1 MFKVQVIT
9 PLGDN
14 KTIETNILNVRTSNG
29 DIGILANHMPIVAM
43 LQISMMSTVESDG
56 RHRYALAGGVLYFAN
71 NIATILTDAI
81 ERSDEIDIER
91 ALKAKERAEK
101 EIKDPNSDIKK
112 AEVSLKRALNR
123 IDVAS

>member
-43 LQISMMSTVESDG
+43 LQISMMSTIESDG

-71 NIATILTDAI
+71 NVATILTDAI

-91 ALKAKERAEK
+91 AQRAKDRAEK
-101 EIKDPNSDIKK
+101 AIKDPNSDMKK

>member
-29 DIGILANHMPIVAM
+29 DIGVLANHMPIVAM
-43 LQISMMSTVESDG
+43 LQISMMSTIESDG

-71 NIATILTDAI
+71 NVATILTDAI

-91 ALKAKERAEK
+91 AQRAKDRAEK
-101 EIKDPNSDIKK
+101 EIKDPNSDMKK

-123 IDVAS
+123 INVAS

>member
-14 KTIETNILNVRTSNG
+14 KTMETSILNVRTTTG
-29 DIGILANHMPIVAM
+29 DMGILSNHMPIVAM
-43 LQISMMSTVESDG
+43 LQISMMSTIEEDG
-56 RHRYALAGGVLYFAN
+56 RHRYAVAGGVLYFADN
-71 NIATILTDAI
+71 VATILTDAI

-91 ALKAKERAEK
+91 ARRAKERAERAL
-101 EIKDPNSDIKK
+101 KDPNSDIRK

>member
-14 KTIETNILNVRTSNG
+14 KIVETNILNVRTSNG

-43 LQISMMSTVESDG
+43 LQISMMSTIESDG
-56 RHRYALAGGVLYFAN
+56 RHRYAIAGGVLYFAN
-71 NIATILTDAI
+71 NVATILTDAI

-91 ALKAKERAEK
+91 ARRAKERAEK
-101 EIKDPNSDIKK
+101 AITDPNSDIKK

>member
-29 DIGILANHMPIVAM
+29 DIGVLANHMPIVAM
-43 LQISMMSTVESDG
+43 LQISMMSTIESDG

-71 NIATILTDAI
+71 NVATILTDAI
-81 ERSDEIDIER
+81 ERSDEIDLER
-91 ALKAKERAEK
+91 ALKAKERAEI

-112 AEVSLKRALNR
+112 AEVSLKRAINR
-123 IDVAS
+123 INVAS

>member
-14 KTIETNILNVRTSNG
+14 KIIETNILNVRTSTG

-56 RHRYALAGGVLYFAN
+56 RHRYALAGGVVYFAN

-81 ERSDEIDIER
+81 ERSDEIDIAR
-91 ALKAKERAEK
+91 ALRAKERAEK
-101 EIKDPNSDIKK
+101 EIKDPNSDMKK

>member
-14 KTIETNILNVRTSNG
+14 KTMETSILNVRTTTG
-29 DIGILANHMPIVAM
+29 DMGILSNHMPIVAM
-43 LQISMMSTVESDG
+43 LQISMMSTIEGDG
-56 RHRYALAGGVLYFAN
+56 RHRYAVAGGVLYFADN
-71 NIATILTDAI
+71 VATILTDAI

-91 ALKAKERAEK
+91 ARRAKERAERAL
-101 EIKDPNSDIKK
+101 KDPNSDIRK

>member
-14 KTIETNILNVRTSNG
+14 KAIETNILNVRTSNG

-91 ALKAKERAEK
+91 ALKAKARAEK

-112 AEVSLKRALNR
+112 AEVALKRALNR

>member
-29 DIGILANHMPIVAM
+29 DIGVLANHMPIVAM

-91 ALKAKERAEK
+91 ALKAKARAEK

-112 AEVSLKRALNR
+112 AEVALKRALNR

>member
-14 KTIETNILNVRTSNG
+14 KIIETNILNVRTSNG
-29 DIGILANHMPIVAM
+29 DIGILSNHMPIVAM
-43 LQISMMSTVESDG
+43 LQISMMSTIESDG

-71 NIATILTDAI
+71 NVATILTDAI

-91 ALKAKERAEK
+91 AQRAKERAEK
-101 EIKDPNSDIKK
+101 AIKDPNSDIKK

>member
-29 DIGILANHMPIVAM
+29 DIGVLANHMPIVAM

>member
-43 LQISMMSTVESDG
+43 LQISMMSTIESDG

-71 NIATILTDAI
+71 NVATILTDAI

-91 ALKAKERAEK
+91 AQRAKDRAEK
-101 EIKDPNSDIKK
+101 AIKDPNSDIKK

>member
-14 KTIETNILNVRTSNG
+14 KTIETSILNVRTSNG

-43 LQISMMSTVESDG
+43 LQISMMSTIETDG

-71 NIATILTDAI
+71 NVATILTDAI
-81 ERSDEIDIER
+81 ERSDEIDLER

-112 AEVSLKRALNR
+112 AEVSLKRAINR
-123 IDVAS
+123 INVAS